1 MENRTKTFFSNLPKQ
16 SIRLNKFNFSSRG
29 NFIPPADPLI
39 ERKIVPLKPPKFVK
53 NYSIINIPPFYNNN
67 KNEIEEEFT
76 LEKKEKIKIPF
87 QEYVLDL
94 YINSTK
100 MLKKLVYYKE
110 NYIKEEKVTIENFIN
125 IKEYEKEK
133 KKNKKR
139 NKTQEKKVENII
151 IENGFDINET
161 IIFESKFESGN
172 LQLAYLTEQSKDE
185 ENIDQIDKYQLFLH
199 NDTNTTGYTQW
210 FFFRVKNMKKGK
222 TVNFSIMNMLR
233 KRTKYCYGI
242 KIWVYTKLTNINEK
256 KTWHHTKEEVKYYKN
271 NLYRL
276 HKGNR
281 QYYYTLSF
289 DYTSKYDND
298 EIYFANC
305 IPFTYTDLI
314 NDLNYYTKNENI
326 KYPFFHRKTLCQTIG
341 GNDIEYI
348 TINNSKYENNDNK
361 KKGIILIARQHPS
374 ETVGSWKIKGAIDF
388 LLGESDEAKFLRD
401 NFIFKIIPMI
411 NVDGV
416 INGNTRTSIA
426 GCDLNRRWVNP
437 NEFLHPEIYF
447 SKDLIYNFANK
458 INIECIID
466 FHGHFGAFNSF
477 FYGNFDKDNF
487 TFCKYFP
494 FICSQINDIISF
506 QKSQFQMPKFKKGT
520 GRIHLFEELNIE
532 NIFTLETSYFGC
544 VNGKYSNQYLTVEK
558 LQNIGRDICVG
569 FLYLFYHNNKN
580 NVFMNL
586 SLNNYPKLK
595 SVVEK
600 KYEEINNEF
609 NMFIE
614 KKNNNINNKEKNEDK
629 NEEDDDNLSSNES
642 NSESEPSDDNI
653 DIEELKKLIPFGTKK
668 KKFKKR
674 KSDKTMYLNGK
685 KNSIYGEMSLIENT
699 NYNTTSRMLQNNANS
714 INLPKIS
721 NSSVDSKQNENTILK
736 RQVLLSGNYKKK
748 ILNISVNIP
757 SQIQNVYNKNYINNK
772 KNLNNNEVII
782 MVNSFTQT
790 EELFF
795 KMHWTYFIGSYNII
809 TPRYQANNNSNPVT
823 LITDYRYEKSQNK
836 VIKTTTKNYNITRPK
851 SKTKSKNKI
860 ESGFLMKNVYN
871 LNNNDNNYTYKSLS
885 NAFKINKSP
894 FQILGYNNLNNI
906 KSFDLGYIIK
916 K

>member
-1 MENRTKTFFSNLPKQ
+1 MENKTKSFYSNIPKQ
-16 SIRLNKFNFSSRG
+16 SIRLNKMNFLSTLG
-29 NFIPPADPLI
+29 NIFPPADPLI
-39 ERKIVPLKPPKFVK
+39 ERKIVPLNPPKFVK
-53 NYSIINIPPFYNNN
+53 NYKIINIPPFHNNN
-67 KNEIEEEFT
+67 RNEIEEEFI
-76 LEKKEKIKIPF
+76 LEKLDTIKVPF

-100 MLKKLVYYKE
+100 MLKNLVYYKE

-125 IKEYEKEK
+125 IKELEKEKRKNK
-133 KKNKKR
+133 KKNKI
-139 NKTQEKKVENII
+139 QEKTTENLI

-161 IIFESKFESGN
+161 IIFESRFESGN
-172 LQLAYLTEQSKDE
+172 LQLAYLIQKSNDN
-185 ENIDQIDKYQLFLH
+185 ENIEQIDKYQLFLH

-222 TVNFSIMNMLR
+222 KVNFSIMNMLR

-242 KIWVYTKLTNINEK
+242 KIWVYTRLTNINEK
-256 KTWHHTKEEVKYYKN
+256 KNWHHTNEEVNYYKN

-289 DYTSKYDND
+289 NYTCKYDND
-298 EIYFANC
+298 EIFFANC

-326 KYPFFHRKTLCQTIG
+326 KYPFFYRKILCQTIG

-348 TINNSKYENNDNK
+348 TINNSKYEKNENNKKN

-426 GCDLNRRWVNP
+426 GCDLNRRWIKP

-447 SKDLIYNFANK
+447 CKDLIYNFANK

-487 TFCKYFP
+487 SFCKFFP
-494 FICSQINDIISF
+494 FICGKINDIISF
-506 QKSQFQMPKFKKGT
+506 EKSKFLMPKFKKGT

-544 VNGKYSNQYLTVEK
+544 VNGIYNNQYLTVEK
-558 LQNIGRDICVG
+558 LKNIGRDICVG
-569 FLYLFYHNNKN
+569 FLYLFYHNNIN
-580 NVFMNL
+580 NDFLNL
-586 SLNNYPKLK
+586 SLNKYPKLK
-595 SVVEK
+595 NVVEK

-609 NMFIE
+609 VMLIE
-614 KKNNNINNKEKNEDK
+614 KKNNNKNNNNNENNNEKNED
-629 NEEDDDNLSSNES
+629 DDSLSLNES
-642 NSESEPSDDNI
+642 NSESEPSDDNV
-653 DIEELKKLIPFGTKK
+653 DIEELKKLIPFGSKK
-668 KKFKKR
+668 KKYKKR
-674 KSDKTMYLNGK
+674 KNDKTMYLNN
-685 KNSIYGEMSLIENT
+685 KNNLIYGKMSLTENP
-699 NYNTTSRMLQNNANS
+699 NYNTTNRILKNNFNS

-721 NSSVDSKQNENTILK
+721 NSSIDSKKNENTFLK
-736 RQVLLSGNYKKK
+736 RQILLSGNYKKK

-757 SQIQNVYNKNYINNK
+757 SKIEYVYNNNSDIKKINS
-772 KNLNNNEVII
+772 NNNDYII
-782 MVNSFTQT
+782 MVNSQTQT

-795 KMHWTYFIGSYNII
+795 KMHWSYFIGSYNII
-809 TPRYQANNNSNPVT
+809 TTRVQSNNNLKQLN
-823 LITDYRYEKSQNK
+823 LIK
-836 VIKTTTKNYNITRPK
+836 
-851 SKTKSKNKI
+851 
-860 ESGFLMKNVYN
+860 
-871 LNNNDNNYTYKSLS
+871 
-885 NAFKINKSP
+885 
-894 FQILGYNNLNNI
+894 
-906 KSFDLGYIIK
+906 
-916 K
+916 